1 MLASLAATA
10 ALAAIGAIGAWLLR
24 RRTMI
29 SIRNAYLAAAVG
41 LALCG
46 LCAAAGLWPALLV
59 LVPVSAA
66 PITAALV
73 GRRWRLSDLGAGEEL
88 RQHELARRWLWEPKP
103 KRHEG
108 ERVWIRGQ
116 GEIVHR
122 RTWPVGVEYVP
133 MTGKR
138 SGPRLPRGEGQH
150 VFVCGGSGAGKTTS
164 AQRLAAARVLA
175 DRTALLAID
184 AKGDHKDELVLRRLA
199 ARAGVPFVLID
210 PRAEDTD
217 RWQPLWG
224 PPADVVARAVEPIK
238 ASEPYY
244 YDMLRDHLG
253 IVVEILSAADR
264 WPVSFPLLADAVQ
277 PQRYDELLALAQA
290 HVGRHPRLARRA
302 EEHAGWVGS
311 HEGRKALA
319 GGAKRLQLVMGQAW
333 RPVLEPRIMPDGTAA
348 AVKLVNAIEQRAV
361 VLWRTWADD
370 MPDEAKAITV
380 LALADIY
387 AAAGQAD
394 APWTL
399 MLDEFGAVIQVA
411 AERAVSVLQRGRSH
425 HGQVIVITQ
434 SAMDI
439 EALSQQTGLLAAMS
453 DNFRGF
459 CVHRQVAPESRDW
472 LAKMMGTIARLAVDR
487 PDRRARQRAL
497 RPRQPPPGA
506 RVPRRLRRI
515 RRRLRDGEAVI
526 HTTLGPSPA
535 RAQVLRVALDDRQ
548 PERIGGREHHALRD
562 AVPPRADAT
571 PARARAHR
579 RPGAC
584 EQRARR
590 AQGHLGDARAATDPV
605 GRLAGLAAPGRR
617 RG

>member
-1 MLASLAATA
+1 MHQVAHGIAFPAVVIVSLVA
-10 ALAAIGAIGAWLLR
+10 ALVLAVLGSGLAWVLR
-24 RRTMI
+24 RRTML
-29 SIRNAYLAAAVG
+29 SVRNLYLAAGA
-41 LALCG
+41 
-46 LCAAAGLWPALLV
+46 ALLICV
-59 LVPVSAA
+59 VGALVVGWSALLITAPLTAA
-66 PITAALV
+66 PGTGALV

-88 RQHELARRWLWEPKP
+88 RQHELTRRWLWEPKI
-103 KRHEG
+103 KRDAG
-108 ERVWIRGQ
+108 ERVWLRGQ

-122 RTWPVGVEYVP
+122 RPWPSGVPYVP

-150 VFVCGGSGAGKTTS
+150 VFICGGSGAGKTTS

-175 DRTALLAID
+175 DKTALLAID
-184 AKGDHKDELVLRRLA
+184 AKGDQKDEGVLRRIA
-199 ARAGVPFVLID
+199 AAAGVPFILID
-210 PRAEDTD
+210 PRDPSTD

-224 PPADVVARAVEPIK
+224 SPADVVARAVEPIK

-253 IVVEILSAADR
+253 IVVEILRAADR

-277 PQRYDELLALAQA
+277 PQRYGELLALVQA
-290 HVGRHPRLARRA
+290 LGDTHASLTRRC
-302 EEHAGWVGS
+302 EEHGDWVTS
-311 HEGRKALA
+311 PDGRKALA

-333 RPVLEPRIMPDGTAA
+333 RPVLEPRITTDGA
-348 AVKLVNAIEQRAV
+348 AVGVNLAKAISERAV

-387 AAAGQAD
+387 AAAGTAN

-411 AERAVSVLQRGRSH
+411 AERAVGVLQRGRSH

-472 LAKMMGTIARLAVDR
+472 LAKLMGTIALWQSTDQTAGHGSMHSG
-487 PDRRARQRAL
+487 L
-497 RPRQPPPGA
+497 GS
-506 RVPRRLRRI
+506 
-515 RRRLRDGEAVI
+515 RRRVREFRVGSDVFATLRDGEAVI
-526 HTTLGPSPA
+526 HTTLGPAPS
-535 RAQVLRVALDDRQ
+535 RAPILRVALAERNPDRIPDG
-548 PERIGGREHHALRD
+548 PEH
-562 AVPPRADAT
+562 
-571 PARARAHR
+571 
-579 RPGAC
+579 AC
-584 EQRARR
+584 EMLCHPDLALPRGGSSGTCGQQAPSNE
-590 AQGHLGDARAATDPV
+590 LGPLKD
-605 GRLAGLAAPGRR
+605 L
-617 RG
+617 

>member
-1 MLASLAATA
+1 MQHGPGNLVSSAILVSVGATV
-10 ALAAIGAIGAWLLR
+10 ALAAVGAIGAWIFR
-24 RRTMI
+24 RHTTI
-29 SIRNAYLAAAVG
+29 SIRNVYLAAGGGIAVC
-41 LALCG
+41 ALCI
-46 LCAAAGLWPALLV
+46 AAQLWSALL
-59 LVPVSAA
+59 LLIPLSAA
-66 PITAALV
+66 PVTAALI

-88 RQHELARRWLWEPKP
+88 RHHELSRRWLWEAKP
-103 KRHEG
+103 RRQQG

-122 RTWPVGVEYVP
+122 RGWPKEIAYLP

-175 DRTALLAID
+175 DHTALLAID
-184 AKGDHKDELVLRRLA
+184 AKGDRKDELVLRRLA

-253 IVVEILSAADR
+253 MVVEILRGADR

-290 HVGRHPRLARRA
+290 HADSQPRVARRA
-302 EEHAGWVGS
+302 EEHAGWVS
-311 HEGRKALA
+311 SSEGRKALA

-333 RPVLEPRIMPDGTAA
+333 RPVLEPRVTPDGA
-348 AVKLVNAIEQRAV
+348 AVAVNLANAIEQRAV

-411 AERAVSVLQRGRSH
+411 AERAIAVLQRGRSH

-472 LAKMMGTIARLAVDR
+472 LAKLMGTIALWQSTDQTDGHGSVHSGR
-487 PDRRARQRAL
+487 
-497 RPRQPPPGA
+497 GS
-506 RVPRRLRRI
+506 
-515 RRRLRDGEAVI
+515 RRRVREFRVGSDVFATLRDGEAII
-526 HTTLGPSPA
+526 HTTLGPPPA
-535 RAQVLRVALDDRQ
+535 RAQVLRVALSDRQ
-548 PERIGGREHHALRD
+548 PPRIGEREQHRCETLCHPELTLPHHAH
-562 AVPPRADAT
+562 A
-571 PARARAHR
+571 PAGGHR
-579 RPGAC
+579 PASN
-584 EQRARR
+584 E
-590 AQGHLGDARAATDPV
+590 LGDLKDV
-605 GRLAGLAAPGRR
+605 
-617 RG
+617 